1 MKKTD
6 SLLLVDGMALL
17 FRGFYATSYRGQFM
31 ETSKGVPTNAIFGFV
46 RYLWDAIG
54 RFEPSHIICCWDMGS
69 QTFRNEMFPDYKANR
84 GEAPAELIPQFELV
98 KEVSDSFSILNVGV
112 RGYEADDV
120 IGTLA
125 KNLCSDIDVRILTGD
140 RDSLQLVNDNV
151 HAVIMNKGIGN
162 YTVYTPELIKETIG
176 VTPAQLI
183 DIKGLM
189 GDSSDNFPGV
199 PGIGEKT
206 AIKLIKEHH
215 SIEGIL
221 ENQDKLTKGIQKKL
235 SENLE
240 ILHLSRKLAEIYCEV
255 PMSCSLEECFWKF
268 DIRKATEML
277 ERIESNRLVKLIE
290 QHAEKVSL

>member
-1 MKKTD
+1 MKNTQ

-84 GEAPAELIPQFELV
+84 GKAPAELIPQFELV
-98 KEVSDSFSILNVGV
+98 KEVSNSFGILNVGV
-112 RGYEADDV
+112 PGYEADDV

-125 KNLCSDIDVRILTGD
+125 KNLCSEIDVRILTGD

-189 GDSSDNFPGV
+189 GDQSDNFPGV

-221 ENQDKLTKGIQKKL
+221 KNQDKLTKGIQKKL

-240 ILHLSRKLAEIYCEV
+240 ILHLSRKLASIYCEV
-255 PMSCSLEECFWKF
+255 PMNCSLEESFWEF
-268 DIRKATEML
+268 DIQKATEML
-277 ERIESNRLVKLIE
+277 HRIESNGLLRLIE
-290 QHAEKVSL
+290 HREEKVSS